1 MWLIFHVTVITAEM
15 HDLWPQCAIIQS
27 LVFINVQLMSMNV
40 SGYNIFPHSG
50 IKLRTFASHAF
61 SGQMLFSQIA
71 SLLPDIAWQQNVM
84 EYGREYKFDPSAF
97 WPSRLILWMQASF
110 QHMFSLVYG
119 NVNKKWFDGTCSYN
133 VCARTSARSPGSFC
147 NLCVMMYLL
156 LEN

>member
-84 EYGREYKFDPSAF
+84 EYFWEGSTSTAIPPISACD
-97 WPSRLILWMQASF
+97 ITG
-110 QHMFSLVYG
+110 QHNEEGGIIFAAVLTALSSGV
-119 NVNKKWFDGTCSYN
+119 
-133 VCARTSARSPGSFC
+133 P
-147 NLCVMMYLL
+147 
-156 LEN
+156 